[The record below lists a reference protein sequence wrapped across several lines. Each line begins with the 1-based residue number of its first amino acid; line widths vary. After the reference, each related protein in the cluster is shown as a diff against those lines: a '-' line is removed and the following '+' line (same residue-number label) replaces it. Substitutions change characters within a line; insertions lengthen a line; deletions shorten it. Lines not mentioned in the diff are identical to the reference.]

1 MRSDLEGKIAE
12 GHQLAM
18 LEKLT
23 CSLTYAYKMNRKYML
38 RFAFRH
44 WHAEACQHILR
55 RKAMSRWLGMGRVG
69 SLKHGFSVWRSHAV
83 FEMQDELNRSIDE
96 NSLMVSRRSF
106 CDTLSVMMAK
116 QVICSF
122 VFVNLTCIELSMPRG
137 DSAFIEQRS
146 LGSFFHISM
155 SLPFSFLDNPYACR
169 RLQSLEN
176 ICYK

>member
-1 MRSDLEGKIAE
+1 MRSELEEKIAK

-23 CSLTYAYKMNRKYML
+23 RSLTYAYKMNEKYML

-44 WHAEACQHILR
+44 WHADACQRTLR

-69 SLKHGFSVWRSHAV
+69 SLKHSFSAWRSHAV

-96 NSLMVSRRSF
+96 SSLMLSRRSF

-116 QVICSF
+116 QVVCPFAF
-122 VFVNLTCIELSMPRG
+122 VILTCIELSMPRR
-137 DSAFIEQRS
+137 I
-146 LGSFFHISM
+146 L
-155 SLPFSFLDNPYACR
+155 LY
-169 RLQSLEN
+169 
-176 ICYK
+176 